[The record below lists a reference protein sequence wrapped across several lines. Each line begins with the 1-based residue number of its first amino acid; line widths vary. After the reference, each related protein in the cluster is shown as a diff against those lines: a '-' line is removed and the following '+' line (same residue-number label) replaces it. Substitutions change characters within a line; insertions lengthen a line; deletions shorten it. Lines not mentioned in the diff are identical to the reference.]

1 MTNEEL
7 VQLYQNGDKYALDEI
22 LKNNRGIITKLTN
35 KYDGINKELEWD
47 DLFNSGV
54 LGLMEAAEKYKFDKE
69 NKAQFITY
77 AVSYINRCIHNCA
90 NGRSAKEKE
99 NNKFYKSC
107 VSLNTPIGDD
117 EDCAELLETV
127 KSECMDYEYVEDR
140 IYNGELRRDLEQV
153 MNSVN
158 TLKERQI
165 LKLLHGWDCKA
176 MSEIEISEVFGVT
189 RTAINNIKRGAF
201 NKIRRHPEG
210 KELKKEYLI
219 LKLGYIKNK
228 SKQDSGISVDYWGLE
243 EELRKTEKM
252 LADYRN
258 MKNYNCNDMI
268 KGMYLKGYTAPE
280 IALKVDKSIDAV
292 SKMIQRKFK
301 EFKADHDKAIELR
314 KERKRIYAV

>member
-7 VQLYQNGDKYALDEI
+7 VQLYQNGDKSALDEL

-69 NKAQFITY
+69 NRAQFITY
-77 AVSYINRCIHNCA
+77 SVHYISRYIYSCV
-90 NGRSAKEKE
+90 NGRSTKDIE

-107 VSLNTPIGDD
+107 VSLNTPISDD
-117 EDCAELLETV
+117 EDCAELLETI
-127 KSECMDYEYVEDR
+127 KSECMDYVNIEDR
-140 IYNGELRRDLEQV
+140 IYNGELRRELERV

-158 TLKERQI
+158 TLRERELI
-165 LKLLHGWDCKA
+165 KLLYGWNSNA
-176 MSEIEISEVFGVT
+176 MTEKELAELFDVT
-189 RTAINNIKRGAF
+189 RASINSMKRNAF
-201 NKIRRHPEG
+201 NKIRRSSEG
-210 KELKKEYLI
+210 DMFKKEYLT
-219 LKLGYIKNK
+219 LKLEHVKNK
-228 SKQDSGISVDYWGLE
+228 SKQDSDTLISSWSLE

>member
-7 VQLYQNGDKYALDEI
+7 VELYQNGNKSVLDELI
-22 LKNNRGIITKLTN
+22 KNNGGIITTIVN
-35 KYDGINKELEWD
+35 KYMGVNNELEFD

-54 LGLMEAAEKYKFDKE
+54 IGLIYAADKYNFNKE

-77 AVSYINRCIHNCA
+77 SVHYISRYIYSCV
-90 NGRSAKEKE
+90 NGRSTKDIE

-107 VSLNTPIGDD
+107 VSLNTPISDD

-127 KSECMDYEYVEDR
+127 KSECMDYVNIEDR
-140 IYNGELRRDLEQV
+140 IYNGELRRELEQV

-158 TLKERQI
+158 TLRERELI
-165 LKLLHGWDCKA
+165 KLLYGWNSNA
-176 MSEIEISEVFGVT
+176 MTEKELAELFDVT
-189 RTAINNIKRGAF
+189 RASINSMKRNAF
-201 NKIRRHPEG
+201 NKIRRSSEG
-210 KELKKEYLI
+210 DMLKKEHLT
-219 LKLGYIKNK
+219 LKLEHVKNK
-228 SKQDSGISVDYWGLE
+228 SKQDSDTLISSWSLE